1 MNGRVYDPLLARFM
15 SADPTIPVVEDGQ
28 SLNRFSYVFNNP
40 LSYTDPSGFTPEGEK
55 EPVATPRPCTTKD
68 CKDNDKKK
76 RCLQDNDCW
85 NGGWRS
91 FYPEGGVSTFNGGTK
106 AAASKGQ
113 ATAADSAKGEP
124 SQSDALTPG
133 ELLLQRIADKAALA
147 RNCSLVET
155 GCAQAAERVYK
166 AIEKRQALESFDKE
180 IIEAAFF
187 EFKAASLVLAIPL
200 KRLAAKGIP
209 GIDKP
214 FRAANALHPPNA
226 AVVENMNGLR
236 ICSGTDCSEIASAL
250 RATAGEGRILRVTGQ
265 GGSDLR
271 LMEYGKI
278 DGGFKYHE
286 VFTDGRYIYD
296 PRLSASAVPLGDWTR
311 MIQGLNPG
319 AVIK

>member
-1 MNGRVYDPLLARFM
+1 M
-15 SADPTIPVVEDGQ
+15 SADPTIPVIEDGQ

-55 EPVATPRPCTTKD
+55 EPVATPNPCTTKD

-91 FYPEGGVSTFNGGTK
+91 FYPEGGDSTFNGGTK

-147 RNCSLVET
+147 RNCSLIET
-155 GCAQAAERVYK
+155 GCAQAVERVYK

-200 KRLAAKGIP
+200 KRLAAKGV
-209 GIDKP
+209 GAAARATTKGLVDLTEH
-214 FRAANALHPPNA
+214 RAAHILNRHRAGTGISGKTESLQA
-226 AVVENMNGLR
+226 GATMTYFTTCLTSLR
-236 ICSGTDCSEIASAL
+236 IHDRQWVLESGTHRTLLVREMA
-250 RATAGEGRILRVTGQ
+250 
-265 GGSDLR
+265 
-271 LMEYGKI
+271 
-278 DGGFKYHE
+278 
-286 VFTDGRYIYD
+286 
-296 PRLSASAVPLGDWTR
+296 
-311 MIQGLNPG
+311 
-319 AVIK
+319 